1 MLALWR
7 AIRMSVT
14 VSPGEVDVVLLEKD
28 QALEDIKSLAG
39 DGEWSGLSE
48 KKVPRGVP
56 LL

>member
-1 MLALWR
+1 MWR

-48 KKVPRGVP
+48 KKVPRGDP